1 MGRRGGGGVG
11 LRLLQLD
18 QLHEYNSSFYIKRSV
33 KVFYSKI
40 LITLIS
46 HKSPYT
52 TPFFEKGETSMTTRR
67 SMMTT
72 ANSLIK
78 DPQMKKE
85 RKFWQ
90 TYMNVV
96 LPIFRARCKIITEK
110 VHYDESWTFLF
121 LFHFLSHRNYWVC
134 IMFTI
139 TICACCLLC
148 IGQKWSNFN
157 FL

>member
-1 MGRRGGGGVG
+1 MNGGVG

-78 DPQMKKE
+78 DPQMKKRE
-85 RKFWQ
+85 EIL
-90 TYMNVV
+90 TDVCSLAN
-96 LPIFRARCKIITEK
+96 
-110 VHYDESWTFLF
+110 
-121 LFHFLSHRNYWVC
+121 FHGKMQDYY
-134 IMFTI
+134 
-139 TICACCLLC
+139 
-148 IGQKWSNFN
+148 
-157 FL
+157 